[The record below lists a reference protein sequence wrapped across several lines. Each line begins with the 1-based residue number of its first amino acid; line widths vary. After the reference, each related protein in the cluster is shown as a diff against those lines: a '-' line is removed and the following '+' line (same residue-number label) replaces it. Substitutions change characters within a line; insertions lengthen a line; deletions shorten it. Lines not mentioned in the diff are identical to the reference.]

1 MWCDAVSR
9 FLLYL
14 HDTGIGRSGH
24 AHPNLATIRCY
35 ERTLRSVMLD
45 KCTWTDREKRKA
57 FFRVVVNSKLTSPAC
72 LVLVNFLGPEF
83 TAPRMTREYL
93 EAWELDVVLL
103 LLRADPKL
111 TSLAVRGM
119 AGLHSLSG
127 KRPCSSFAEAKK
139 ARGILDALKKDG
151 TSRIEEKL
159 CECAR
164 VQ

>member
-1 MWCDAVSR
+1 VDTRTRTSR
-9 FLLYL
+9 RSGV
-14 HDTGIGRSGH
+14 TNGRSG
-24 AHPNLATIRCY
+24 
-35 ERTLRSVMLD
+35 RSCSTSAPGQIVG
-45 KCTWTDREKRKA
+45 
-57 FFRVVVNSKLTSPAC
+57 NSKLTSPAC

-127 KRPCSSFAEAKK
+127 KRPCSSFAEAKE
-139 ARGILDALKKDG
+139 ARVILDALKKDG
-151 TSRIEEKL
+151 TTRSEEKL
-159 CECAR
+159 CECVR

>member
-1 MWCDAVSR
+1 
-9 FLLYL
+9 
-14 HDTGIGRSGH
+14 
-24 AHPNLATIRCY
+24 
-35 ERTLRSVMLD
+35 MLD

-127 KRPCSSFAEAKK
+127 KRPCSSFSEAKE

-159 CECAR
+159 CECVR